1 MATVTR
7 TLGIL
12 SDAQGATARFE
23 LDYDDA
29 TLRAATFRC
38 VNGFAGSVS
47 GAVERESDGLTYERI
62 FAVGTTTVTI
72 PTGPA
77 ARITLAFPITG
88 APATG
93 YRVRM
98 G

>member
-1 MATVTR
+1 MATITR

-23 LDYDDA
+23 LDYDDT
-29 TLRAATFRC
+29 TLRASLFRC
-38 VNGFAGSVS
+38 VNGFAGTVY
-47 GAVERESDGLTYERI
+47 GAVIRESDGLTYERA
-62 FAVGTTTVTI
+62 FPAGTTTVSI

-77 ARITLAFPITG
+77 ARITLAFPATG